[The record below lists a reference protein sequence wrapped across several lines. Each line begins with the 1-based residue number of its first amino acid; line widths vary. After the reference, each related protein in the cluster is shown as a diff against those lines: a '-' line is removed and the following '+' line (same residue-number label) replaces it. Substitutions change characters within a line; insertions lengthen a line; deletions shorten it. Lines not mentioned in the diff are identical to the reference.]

1 MMTSY
6 HQGCRATSTNP
17 QDFKYYLLFFKLANT
32 KTICKKV
39 ENYEIVVH
47 WSNRV
52 ENMFFVSFVFFFFFF
67 WKMMKTR
74 VQKLGDDK
82 LV

>member
-6 HQGCRATSTNP
+6 HQGCCATSTNP
-17 QDFKYYLLFFKLANT
+17 QDLKYHLLFFKLASA

-47 WSNRV
+47 WSNAV
-52 ENMFFVSFVFFFFFF
+52 KNDF
-67 WKMMKTR
+67 
-74 VQKLGDDK
+74 L
-82 LV
+82 